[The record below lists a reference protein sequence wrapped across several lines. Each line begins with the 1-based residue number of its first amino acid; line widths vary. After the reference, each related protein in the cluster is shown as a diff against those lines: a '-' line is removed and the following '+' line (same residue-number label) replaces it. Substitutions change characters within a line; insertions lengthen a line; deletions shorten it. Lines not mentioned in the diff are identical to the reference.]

1 MQIYLSYLK
10 PPALDMKWENRDI
23 NVVEQANIPKL
34 SKLDNIVISLRYF
47 ESFFGDALAD
57 MSVGYTTFQGYGGKA
72 DTTFYGYG
80 GKAGTSFEITNET
93 FCLF

>member
-23 NVVEQANIPKL
+23 NVVEQANISKL

-47 ESFFGDALAD
+47 ELFFGDALID
-57 MSVGYTTFQGYGGKA
+57 MSVRYTTF
-72 DTTFYGYG
+72 
-80 GKAGTSFEITNET
+80 
-93 FCLF
+93 